1 MASITYRVTEIVGGD
16 WEIVMADPS
25 YAEYEAMRGE
35 DGEDPD
41 PARFIQSATR
51 HPSDGMPPMA
61 VDAEKVPLRVLA
73 PVAEA
78 WGNEF
83 TAGKV
88 TVTRRDMT

>member
-1 MASITYRVTEIVGGD
+1 MASITYRVTEVQGGD
-16 WEIVMADPS
+16 WEIVMSDPS

-35 DGEDPD
+35 DDADPE
-41 PARFIQSATR
+41 PALFIKSATM
-51 HPSDGMPPMA
+51 HPSNGMPPIA
-61 VDAEKVPLRVLA
+61 VDVGKVPLRVMA

-83 TAGKV
+83 SAGKA